1 VPEVVE
7 AQVGPFSGLP
17 GLSEVIGCLPL
28 LIRGLLVR
36 VQSGEPVDEC
46 VSACQMTEGPWRTT
60 TLRGPSVVPLGS
72 LTQRNRVGLSEPLLL
87 RSHGPAI
94 EQQLA
99 KSSGLKPGEVAVIT
113 YVALHQPATIPDVAS
128 GVGHGYRW
136 AQDVLADLRRA
147 GLVVRWQS
155 GPARFALTDRGMSLA
170 EQMNAAVWKTIS
182 SAHGWPAAV
191 ITGKVMDL
199 LSASVEQVDP
209 PEAAA
214 GASGISEASVAA
226 ESCAWSR
233 R

>member
-1 VPEVVE
+1 MPEVVE

-128 GVGHGYRW
+128 GVGYGYRW
-136 AQDVLADLRRA
+136 AQDFLAVLRRS

-155 GPARFALTDRGMSLA
+155 GPARSPSPTPVRTCPFRS
-170 EQMNAAVWKTIS
+170 
-182 SAHGWPAAV
+182 
-191 ITGKVMDL
+191 
-199 LSASVEQVDP
+199 
-209 PEAAA
+209 A
-214 GASGISEASVAA
+214 GANCWVRSPSVRVLRRWPCLGQRLRAGSAWLRPVSNARA
-226 ESCAWSR
+226 EP
-233 R
+233 